1 MACSAFTFDSSS
13 WPDRGH
19 LSGVGVLGS
28 PPNSAAE
35 NGSMSVP
42 EVSPLPASILDLLA
56 PAVKIKNNKEL
67 AAELGISL
75 GRLTY
80 YAYFLPDHKK
90 YKTFTIS
97 KRGGGERIIEAPV
110 KGLKDLQ
117 KTILGKFEPYYKPR
131 ACVFAYV
138 QDRGIVENADVHDFQ
153 RWVLRVDL
161 KDFFHSIT
169 QRRVIGIFSSPP
181 FSLSRDAARTLSF
194 LCTKDGRLTQG
205 APTSPL
211 ISNLV
216 CKGLDYTLKELAAK
230 NKCYYTRY
238 ADDIFFS
245 NSGAMFPRIIAEKM
259 EDGSVKIG
267 EELKN
272 LIEGAG
278 FAINEEKAFLRS
290 RAERQIVTGLV
301 VNKKV
306 NVPRE
311 FTREVRAALYSW
323 EKHGLESAENFWK
336 EKVDKKSRHSES
348 DSRFKWVVRGK
359 INHIG
364 HVKGY
369 SDPVFLSL
377 ARRLKAL
384 DDTYKLDERKITVA
398 IAQEIHIYTE
408 GVTDNK
414 HLKNAYEHFKRSHQF
429 DDLNILFKET
439 KKSGSPALKALCENL
454 SEALQR
460 HLTICIFDRD
470 EKDIISNMGGSPG
483 SYKDHGN
490 NVFSLVIPV
499 PDFRDTQ
506 FVCIEHLYKDEQLFQ
521 EDIEGRRL
529 FSKDEFDSLSC
540 FKGEKPLFCRL
551 PNKQSLIYDSEIIDM
566 SKKVNVALSKNKFA
580 DYILSRVAPF
590 DKIDLSGFTGTF
602 EQIREIARSYGNK
615 R

>member
-1 MACSAFTFDSSS
+1 
-13 WPDRGH
+13 
-19 LSGVGVLGS
+19 
-28 PPNSAAE
+28 
-35 NGSMSVP
+35 
-42 EVSPLPASILDLLA
+42 LLA
-56 PAVKIKNNKEL
+56 PTVKIKNNKEL

-75 GRLTY
+75 GRLNY

-97 KRGGGERIIEAPV
+97 KRGGGERIVEAPV

-267 EELKN
+267 DELKN

-278 FAINEEKAFLRS
+278 FAINE
-290 RAERQIVTGLV
+290 
-301 VNKKV
+301 
-306 NVPRE
+306 
-311 FTREVRAALYSW
+311 
-323 EKHGLESAENFWK
+323 
-336 EKVDKKSRHSES
+336 
-348 DSRFKWVVRGK
+348 
-359 INHIG
+359 
-364 HVKGY
+364 
-369 SDPVFLSL
+369 
-377 ARRLKAL
+377 
-384 DDTYKLDERKITVA
+384 
-398 IAQEIHIYTE
+398 
-408 GVTDNK
+408 
-414 HLKNAYEHFKRSHQF
+414 
-429 DDLNILFKET
+429 
-439 KKSGSPALKALCENL
+439 
-454 SEALQR
+454 
-460 HLTICIFDRD
+460 
-470 EKDIISNMGGSPG
+470 
-483 SYKDHGN
+483 
-490 NVFSLVIPV
+490 
-499 PDFRDTQ
+499 
-506 FVCIEHLYKDEQLFQ
+506 
-521 EDIEGRRL
+521 
-529 FSKDEFDSLSC
+529 
-540 FKGEKPLFCRL
+540 
-551 PNKQSLIYDSEIIDM
+551 
-566 SKKVNVALSKNKFA
+566 
-580 DYILSRVAPF
+580 
-590 DKIDLSGFTGTF
+590 
-602 EQIREIARSYGNK
+602 
-615 R
+615 